1 MGLLLNKNHN
11 PNAQVK
17 LLNQIILNVIT
28 NFVPSSTF
36 SSNMN
41 KPKWITREIKNKLRK
56 QKTVYKKYRVN
67 GFREEDKVAVDK
79 LRDECFQ
86 AVKISKENYLMSLGT
101 KLIDKKTGPKAYWNI
116 INNLLNKCKIPRIPP
131 LLVDDTF
138 ITDVKEKV
146 KLFNDFFIIQC
157 KPIANASTL
166 PVFTHFTHASLE
178 SITISQRHILD
189 IIKNL
194 NVNKAHGPDN
204 ISGRMIELC
213 EDSIALPLSIIFN
226 NIINTGIF
234 PVIWKSANVTPVHKK
249 ESKQIVKNYRP
260 ISLLPLFAKIFER
273 ILFSNMYNHLI
284 LNNLITKNQS
294 GFRPGDS
301 VTNQLIFLVDKI
313 HSSLDINLEVR
324 SVFLDMS
331 KAFDKVWHEVLL
343 FKLRQNGINGK
354 LINLLKSYLSNRKQR
369 VHING
374 SESDWGEIE
383 YGVPQ
388 GSVLGPLLFLIY
400 INDLEIG
407 IKSHIKFFADD
418 TSLFS
423 IVNDPN
429 TSACELNHDLKLISQ
444 WALQWKMSFN
454 PDPTKQ
460 AVQVLFSRKTRK
472 IAHPEIFFNDTQVK
486 TVNEHKHLGLTLDT
500 KLTFASHID
509 DKLKKARKG
518 LGIIKT
524 LSSYLSVKTLDQI
537 YKIYVRPHLDFCDVI
552 YHLPCITNP
561 FDSSINLKYLMNTL
575 ERIQYHCALA
585 ITGAWQGT
593 NLDKIYDQLGWESLT
608 DRRYCRRLFH
618 FYKIQNDLTPSYT
631 KDPLPPLKNHP
642 YTTRS
647 EFVLHEL
654 KCHSDSF
661 RNSFYPDS
669 VRCWNRLDH
678 LLRDSPNIQS
688 FKKRLFAD
696 YRPPPRS
703 LFGIHDSLG
712 IRRLFQ
718 LRVGLSPLLEHK
730 NNHNFLDTP
739 SDKCITCNRT
749 ENLEHFFLY
758 CARFVSPRRLL
769 FTSIQSLNIN
779 FELLEPRDK
788 IKFLLYG
795 DSSLDLARN
804 KLLLKAT
811 LKFVADAER
820 FS

>member
-1 MGLLLNKNHN
+1 MNK
-11 PNAQVK
+11 
-17 LLNQIILNVIT
+17 LTLFSQIFVFCLSLNVFLPHPSPIPIHTFKVLASLHTVPKTIMSYNYIT
-28 NFVPSSTF
+28 LNLVKFISLTFLWVLFLTHNVSLVKVKFVKFWLNLSLCSKCPEVMRSSSPPFQFLLYLYTFLTLFEPSLLF
-36 SSNMN
+36 LVLD
-41 KPKWITREIKNKLRK
+41 EIIDLSFPSLNYIVNL
-56 QKTVYKKYRVN
+56 QKTFYFTFHRSCFLTFKYLTR
-67 GFREEDKVAVDK
+67 
-79 LRDECFQ
+79 
-86 AVKISKENYLMSLGT
+86 
-101 KLIDKKTGPKAYWNI
+101 LIVTSTA
-116 INNLLNKCKIPRIPP
+116 LFLQIP
-131 LLVDDTF
+131 F
-138 ITDVKEKV
+138 
-146 KLFNDFFIIQC
+146 
-157 KPIANASTL
+157 ATL
-166 PVFTHFTHASLE
+166 
-178 SITISQRHILD
+178 
-189 IIKNL
+189 
-194 NVNKAHGPDN
+194 
-204 ISGRMIELC
+204 
-213 EDSIALPLSIIFN
+213 
-226 NIINTGIF
+226 
-234 PVIWKSANVTPVHKK
+234 
-249 ESKQIVKNYRP
+249 
-260 ISLLPLFAKIFER
+260 
-273 ILFSNMYNHLI
+273 
-284 LNNLITKNQS
+284 
-294 GFRPGDS
+294 
-301 VTNQLIFLVDKI
+301 
-313 HSSLDINLEVR
+313 
-324 SVFLDMS
+324 
-331 KAFDKVWHEVLL
+331 
-343 FKLRQNGINGK
+343 
-354 LINLLKSYLSNRKQR
+354 
-369 VHING
+369 
-374 SESDWGEIE
+374 SDWGEIE
-383 YGVPQ
+383 SGVPQ

-423 IVNDPN
+423 IVGDPN
-429 TSACELNHDLKLISQ
+429 TSACELSHDLKLISQ
-444 WALQWKMSFN
+444 WALQWKMSFK

-460 AVQVLFSRKTRK
+460 AVQVLFSRKTRR

-486 TVNEHKHLGLTLDT
+486 TVNEHKHLGLPLDT

-537 YKIYVRPHLDFCDVI
+537 YKMYVRPHLDFCDVI
-552 YHLPCITNP
+552 YHLPCITDP

-575 ERIQYHCALA
+575 EIIQYHCALA

-618 FYKIQNDLTPSYT
+618 FYKIQNDLTPSYM

-661 RNSFYPDS
+661 RNSFYPDR

-688 FKKRLFAD
+688 FKKRIFAD

-811 LKFVADAER
+811 LKFVADTER